1 MTFELRLLATI
12 LISLMLMA
20 LRQLNRIRTKWPK
33 APLVLPACGLVVW
46 MLSALPIGD
55 TWLISQMMLSTVG
68 HIALS
73 YATLRVGSWVL
84 IEVPGTLG
92 IWHPPPKI
100 VRDLGQ
106 LILASILTIV
116 ILQQAGVKLVGLI
129 TTSALLT
136 GALAF
141 AAQEPL
147 KDIFGG
153 VSLQVDRA
161 FKEGDWVQIGDESGT
176 VIGLSLMNTYLRNNV
191 DGCTLIIPNDTV
203 AQSTIR
209 RMQTGHPYGNYFE
222 VGLDYGF
229 PPSQAVGL
237 LLRVVKSHASVLTKP
252 PAKAWV
258 TSFDDS
264 RISYGIQVW
273 HKDFGDIERKRIRGE
288 LLEQIWYALERI
300 GQSIPF
306 LVRMGS
312 PNQQILAKDDP
323 MCADNQH
330 KINWLAS
337 NALFTDLNQE
347 QLESLATNTRCVR
360 FAKGE
365 AVVRQG
371 EIGDCLYQVIT
382 GMLEV
387 SQTTKQGQMQTIT
400 KLGVNEIFGEMALC
414 SNQPRN
420 ATVRALKESVLLEVE
435 RRDLQL
441 LIDQDQTL
449 LEKLAR
455 LIHLRQIE
463 LGELNKGKRESN
475 NLSINRLIRSMR
487 RLYNVFLGN

>member
-46 MLSALPIGD
+46 MMSALPIGD
-55 TWLISQMMLSTVG
+55 TWLISQIMLSTVG

-73 YATLRVGSWVL
+73 YATLRVGSWLL

-92 IWHPPPKI
+92 LWHPPPKI

-106 LILASILTIV
+106 LILASILTII

-161 FKEGDWVQIGDESGT
+161 FKEGDWIQIGDDSGT
-176 VIGLSLMNTYLRNNV
+176 VIGLTLMNTYLYSLPKGN
-191 DGCTLIIPNDTV
+191 TLVMSNSTV
-203 AQSTIR
+203 AQSTIK
-209 RMQTGHPYGNYFE
+209 RMQNSDPYGNCFDI
-222 VGLDYGF
+222 GLDYGF
-229 PPSQAVGL
+229 PPSQAIDL
-237 LLRVVKSHASVLTKP
+237 LLSVANSHDCVLNQP

-258 TSFDDS
+258 ERFDDS
-264 RISYGIQVW
+264 SICYTLLVW
-273 HKDFGDIERKRIRGE
+273 HMDYLKYRSIRGE

-306 LVRMGS
+306 PVRMGS
-312 PNQQILAKDDP
+312 PNPQILAKDDP

-337 NALFTDLNQE
+337 NALFTDLSQD

-365 AVVRQG
+365 AVVGQG
-371 EIGDCLYQVIT
+371 ETGDCLYQVIT

-435 RRDLQL
+435 RRDLQP

-463 LGELNKGKRESN
+463 LGELNKGKHESN
-475 NLSINRLIRSMR
+475 RLSVNRLIRSMQ

>member
-1 MTFELRLLATI
+1 M
-12 LISLMLMA
+12 
-20 LRQLNRIRTKWPK
+20 
-33 APLVLPACGLVVW
+33 
-46 MLSALPIGD
+46 
-55 TWLISQMMLSTVG
+55 
-68 HIALS
+68 
-73 YATLRVGSWVL
+73 
-84 IEVPGTLG
+84 
-92 IWHPPPKI
+92 
-100 VRDLGQ
+100 
-106 LILASILTIV
+106 
-116 ILQQAGVKLVGLI
+116 
-129 TTSALLT
+129 
-136 GALAF
+136 
-141 AAQEPL
+141 
-147 KDIFGG
+147 
-153 VSLQVDRA
+153 
-161 FKEGDWVQIGDESGT
+161 
-176 VIGLSLMNTYLRNNV
+176 
-191 DGCTLIIPNDTV
+191 
-203 AQSTIR
+203 
-209 RMQTGHPYGNYFE
+209 
-222 VGLDYGF
+222 
-229 PPSQAVGL
+229 
-237 LLRVVKSHASVLTKP
+237 LTKP

-306 LVRMGS
+306 IVRMGS
-312 PNQQILAKDDP
+312 PNPQFLAKDDP

-371 EIGDCLYQVIT
+371 ETGDCLYQVIT

-387 SQTTKQGQMQTIT
+387 SQTTKQDQMQTIT

-414 SNQPRN
+414 SNHPRN

-435 RRDLQL
+435 RRDLQP

-475 NLSINRLIRSMR
+475 NLSINRLIRSMQ